1 LGRAFTSSSA
11 GYSNYLNLGC
21 GHRFHPAWTNVD
33 FVFTDEGV
41 MAADLAKGIPF
52 SDASFD
58 VVYHSHLLEH
68 FSKSEAEPFLS
79 ECYRILRPNGILRVA
94 VPDLEQI
101 VKTYLIALEK
111 ASTGSKEWAD
121 NYEWI
126 LLEMYDQAVR
136 DHPGGEMAAYLSR
149 NHIPNREFILKR
161 CGIEARNIINHGRY
175 RQQQFQNVFKKKYHP
190 KQLLSRVYHS
200 FRHRSHWRE
209 WLLKVLCGREY
220 CMLQTGRFRRK
231 GETHR
236 WMYDRYSLSVLLSK
250 CGLKS
255 IKQQTAAKSYIP
267 NWTSFNLDTEP
278 DGTVYKPDSLYVE
291 GIKL

>member
-1 LGRAFTSSSA
+1 MGRAFMSSSA

-33 FVFTDEGV
+33 FVSTDEGV
-41 MAADLAKGIPF
+41 LSMDLTKSIPF
-52 SDASFD
+52 PDSYFD

-68 FSKSEAEPFLS
+68 FPKNAAEPFLRR
-79 ECYRILRPNGILRVA
+79 CCRLLRPRGILRVA

-101 VKTYLIALEK
+101 VKVYLTALEQ
-111 ASTGSKEWAD
+111 ASLGSKEWAA
-121 NYEWI
+121 NYKWI

-136 DHPGGEMAAYLSR
+136 DHPGGEMAAYLSQ

-161 CGIEARNIINHGRY
+161 CGIEARNIINHAWY
-175 RQQQFQNVFKKKYHP
+175 RRKQAHNLAKQKYHP
-190 KQLLSRVYHS
+190 KQLLGRIYRFVCSLRYC
-200 FRHRSHWRE
+200 RE
-209 WLLKVLCGREY
+209 LLLKVLCGREY
-220 CMLQTGRFRRK
+220 RMLQTGRFRQK

-255 IKQQTAAKSYIP
+255 IKQQTATESYIP
-267 NWTSFNLDTEP
+267 DWTSFNLDTEP
-278 DGTVYKPDSLYVE
+278 DGTVYKPDSLYME
-291 GIKL
+291 GVKP